1 MAEAYR
7 VIVVGEE
14 GAGRTSLLEYVFMQP
29 DSGRKRGMNRKT
41 HGVEE
46 IRFGAAEA
54 KMRVN
59 DYLTRRFSTDRGLE
73 GLVLTDV
80 GEENFY
86 TDSRVTAMAEDAQA
100 VLAVF
105 SSENIQNPKVWSFL
119 ERYCPEK
126 NRLRVK

>member
-1 MAEAYR
+1 MAEVYR

-41 HGVEE
+41 
-46 IRFGAAEA
+46 
-54 KMRVN
+54 
-59 DYLTRRFSTDRGLE
+59 
-73 GLVLTDV
+73 
-80 GEENFY
+80 
-86 TDSRVTAMAEDAQA
+86 AMAEDAQA

-126 NRLRVK
+126 KPSAC

>member
-1 MAEAYR
+1 MAEVYR

-59 DYLTRRFSTDRGLE
+59 DYLTRRLDRKS
-73 GLVLTDV
+73 VV
-80 GEENFY
+80 
-86 TDSRVTAMAEDAQA
+86 
-100 VLAVF
+100 
-105 SSENIQNPKVWSFL
+105 
-119 ERYCPEK
+119 
-126 NRLRVK
+126 